1 MARPFPILALAA
13 LVALSVPAVAET
25 DAEKEARIKVA
36 IEVCDKGAAVP
47 LDPTATAAPVQF
59 QELVD
64 PLNPERLQDLV
75 ATCREA
81 MIGALGE
88 TRLTLQY
95 LRSAFALSPDG
106 LDGHVPEIRDL
117 AASGSAE
124 AKFLL
129 YLLYRIGPADAG
141 VDREEAVTAL
151 TAAADAGHQSALRAA
166 LSEYRTGPNVV
177 RDPKRAAAYAES
189 MMNLPQQGPRL
200 AGASEAW
207 ARDWGRKTLGAILV
221 TADGFDDAERARG
234 FAIVSVLYEAGDQA
248 LLVPYLTALRF
259 GRGTPQDAARARDL
273 AERAVAAGRASAV
286 SVLAGMLAE
295 GEGGTVDGNR
305 AIALLIGDL
314 GRRDRG
320 SNALLARLYLDNRF
334 TGPRP
339 RDAARVLAV
348 ARDLDS
354 IIAAAPLL
362 VDYSERIGPA
372 HVYENRLEKAAE
384 VGEPGAAMALAR
396 LRFSNHP
403 DFGNDDSGARAVLA
417 PLAAAGD
424 REAQLLLVETQYGD
438 LGASSFNP
446 RPRGDAMSD
455 DAARALIE
463 DGIAADVASA
473 FRVKGRF
480 QRVGVV
486 YPQDD
491 AAATQSLLAA
501 ADRGDVEAMV
511 LLGAAYDDGLGTAK
525 NPRERLRWWREAAR
539 LGSFDAREKL
549 ARAFTFDSF
558 DKLMTLR
565 EGVTERLA
573 LYNNGGSSL
582 GFGTPMELLGMF
594 SGGRAR
600 DAGTAALADAVMD
613 AFRLAPAGLEDA
625 RLVPLI
631 RVLPDEIRVAIEAQL
646 KRDGFFAGSPEG
658 VFGPEVRAALAK
670 WVDAS
675 GPLPDEDV
683 VAAEGPTSAET
694 ATTLPVALVDR
705 VRDRVFMAA
714 MRKDLTEAERNDVI
728 TGLNALAAYG
738 DIPARWALVRNYH
751 QASFIRDI
759 VTAAEI
765 TRYGLDIL
773 VTRPEGVEKAEFEFV
788 FDLTAMHEAGTLDAF
803 GAGVVDAVRDDQ
815 RLQDPLTLGS
825 ITQQFIFA
833 PGACD
838 AIQPA
843 MQAAG
848 ASVDG
853 DDGCGEVVMQALIA
867 FARSAGASGVD
878 ARAREAA
885 AAELARL
892 DAAAK

>member
-1 MARPFPILALAA
+1 MVRPFPILALAA

-64 PLNPERLQDLV
+64 LADPTRLRDLV
-75 ATCREA
+75 AVCREA
-81 MIGALGE
+81 MIGAPGE

-106 LDGHVPEIRDL
+106 LDGHVPEVRDL

-141 VDREEAVTAL
+141 VDREEAVTVL

-166 LSEYRTGPNVV
+166 LSEYRFGPNVV

-189 MMNLPQQGPRL
+189 MMNLPQQGPTL
-200 AGASEAW
+200 AGASEEQ
-207 ARDWGRKTLGAILV
+207 ARAWGRRYLGEILV
-221 TADGFDDAERARG
+221 TGIGFADAERAHG
-234 FAIVSVLYEAGDQA
+234 FAIVSDLYEAGDRGM
-248 LLVPYLTALRF
+248 LVPYLTALRY
-259 GRGTPQDAARARDL
+259 GRGTPQDAAGARTL
-273 AERAVAAGRASAV
+273 AERAVEEGDASAV
-286 SVLAGMLAE
+286 AILAEMLAE
-295 GEGGTVDGNR
+295 GEGGAVDGKR
-305 AIALLIGDL
+305 ALALLTSEL
-314 GRRDRG
+314 GQKDRR
-320 SNALLARLYLDNRF
+320 AYPVLAGLYLDNRF
-334 TGPRP
+334 TGRRP
-339 RDAARVLAV
+339 RDAARLLAT
-348 ARDLDS
+348 APDLDS
-354 IIAAAPLL
+354 IIAAASLF
-362 VDYSERIGPA
+362 VDYGERLKTPA
-372 HVYENRLEKAAE
+372 ANERRLESAAE

-417 PLAAAGD
+417 PLAAGGD
-424 REAQLLLVETQYGD
+424 REAALLLVETQYGD

-446 RPRGDAMSD
+446 RPRGDAMTD

-463 DGIAADVASA
+463 DGIAADVPSA

-501 ADRGDVEAMV
+501 AERGDVEAMV
-511 LLGAAYDDGLGTAK
+511 LLGAAYDDGLGTAE

-539 LGSFDAREKL
+539 LGSFAARQKL

-573 LYNNGGSSL
+573 LYNNGGGSL

-613 AFRLAPAGLEDA
+613 AFRVAPAGLDDA

-631 RVLPDEIRVAIEAQL
+631 RVFPDEIRVAIETRL

-658 VFGPEVRAALAK
+658 VFGPAVRAALAA
-670 WVDAS
+670 WVEAS
-675 GPLPDEDV
+675 GPLPDE
-683 VAAEGPTSAET
+683 AMPATEGPA
-694 ATTLPVALVDR
+694 ATEAVATLPVALVDR

-728 TGLNALAAYG
+728 AGLNALAGYG
-738 DIPARWALVRNYH
+738 DIAARWALVRNYH
-751 QASFIRDI
+751 QASFIRDT

-773 VTRPEGVEKAEFEFV
+773 VTRPEGVEKAEFEFI
-788 FDLTAMHEAGTLDAF
+788 FDVTAMYEAGKLDAF
-803 GAGVVDAVRDDQ
+803 GAGFVNAVRDDP

-838 AIQPA
+838 AVQPA
-843 MQAAG
+843 MQVAG
-848 ASVDG
+848 ASVG
-853 DDGCGEVVMQALIA
+853 SDDGCSEAVIQALIA

-885 AAELARL
+885 ATELARL
-892 DAAAK
+892 DAAAN